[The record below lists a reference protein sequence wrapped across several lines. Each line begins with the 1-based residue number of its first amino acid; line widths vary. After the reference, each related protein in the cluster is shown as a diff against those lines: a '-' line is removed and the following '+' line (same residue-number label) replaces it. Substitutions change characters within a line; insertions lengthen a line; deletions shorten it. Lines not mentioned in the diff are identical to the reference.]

1 MTAQTQHA
9 EIKAIRQ
16 AQKEFFVHG
25 ATLDI
30 KFRKEMLHKLLDAIE
45 NWETKLADALWT
57 DLHKSYEEAYLTEIS
72 IVKGEIKTHLRNI
85 KKWARRRKASTPLKL
100 FPSRSY
106 IVKEPLGNALIISPW
121 NYPVQLL
128 LNPLVGAISAGCTA
142 VLKPSPYVPT
152 VSQTIAEMI
161 KETFGQEYIA
171 VVQGHRDVNTALLE
185 QRWDIIFFTGSPAL
199 AKTVMSAAAQYLT
212 PLILELGGK
221 SPCIIDKSADIAVA
235 AKRIAWGK
243 TLNSGQTCIAPD
255 YILIHKDVKEAFVKA
270 FAEEVCR
277 LHGEDIKADRHYV
290 RMVNDKAFERVTGYF
305 KDGDIIYGGRTDS
318 SERFIEPTLIENVPL
333 DSPLMTEEI
342 FGPVFPI
349 ITIDDSGNISGSC
362 HPEHSEGTFKQA
374 VIQFVTSREK
384 PLAFYYFGKE
394 KDGWDIIRHTSSGGG
409 CINDVI
415 MHIAN
420 ENIPFGGVGNSGMGR
435 YHDKDSFEAFSHTRS
450 IVATG
455 TWIDLPFRYMPYK
468 MFSLVKKLL

>member
-1 MTAQTQHA
+1 MENTSTEKIQ
-9 EIKAIRQ
+9 AIAK
-16 AQKEFFVHG
+16 AQKEYFLSG

-30 KFRKEMLHKLLDAIE
+30 KFRKEMLRKLYDAME
-45 NWETKLADALWT
+45 NWENRLCDALWT

-72 IVKGEIKTHLRNI
+72 IVKGEIRNHI
-85 KKWARRRKASTPLKL
+85 RHVAGWARRKKACSPLKL

-106 IVKEPLGNALIISPW
+106 ITKEPLGCSLIISPW

-128 LNPLVGAISAGCTA
+128 LNPLVGSISAGCTA

-152 VSQTIAEMI
+152 VSKVIEDMI
-161 KETFGQEYIA
+161 SETFEDRYIA
-171 VVQGHRDVNTALLE
+171 VVQGNRSVNTTLLE

-199 AKTVMSAAAQYLT
+199 AKTVMAAAAKNLT
-212 PLILELGGK
+212 PVVLELGGK
-221 SPCIIDKSADIAVA
+221 SPCIIDRTADIAIA

-270 FAEEVCR
+270 FAEEVR
-277 LHGEDIKADRHYV
+277 NLHGEDIKADRHYV
-290 RMVNDKAFERVTGYF
+290 RMVNDKAFERVNGYF
-305 KDGDIIYGGRTDS
+305 KDGRIIYGGRTDAS
-318 SERFIEPTLIENVPL
+318 DRFIEPALIEDVAL

-349 ITIDDSGNISGSC
+349 ITLDDCGKSFSD
-362 HPEHSEGTFKQA
+362 K
-374 VIQFVTSREK
+374 VIAFVTSREK

-394 KDGWDIIRHTSSGGG
+394 SDGWEIIRRTSSGGG

-455 TWIDLPFRYMPYK
+455 TWIDLPFRYMPYR
-468 MFSLVKKLL
+468 MFGLVKKIL

>member
-1 MTAQTQHA
+1 MENTSTEKIQQ
-9 EIKAIRQ
+9 IVK
-16 AQKEFFVHG
+16 AQKEFFASG
-25 ATLDI
+25 ASLDI
-30 KFRKEMLHKLLDAIE
+30 KFRKEMLSKLYETME
-45 NWETKLADALWT
+45 NWENRLCDALWT

-72 IVKGEIKTHLRNI
+72 IVKAEIRNHI
-85 KKWARRRKASTPLKL
+85 RHVAGWARRKKACSPLKL

-106 IVKEPLGNALIISPW
+106 ITKEPLGCSLVISPW

-142 VLKPSPYVPT
+142 VLKPSPYVPN
-152 VSQTIAEMI
+152 VSKVIEDMI
-161 KETFGQEYIA
+161 SETFDQRYIA
-171 VVQGHRDVNTALLE
+171 VVQGNRDANSALLE

-199 AKTVMSAAAQYLT
+199 AKTVMTAAAKNLT
-212 PLILELGGK
+212 PVVLELGGK
-221 SPCIIDKSADIAVA
+221 SPCIIDKKADIATA

-255 YILIHKDVKEAFVKA
+255 YILIHEDVKEAFVNA
-270 FAEEVCR
+270 FANEVR
-277 LHGEDIKADRHYV
+277 SLHGEDIMKDRHYV
-290 RMVNDKAFERVTGYF
+290 RMVNDKAFERVAGYF
-305 KDGDIIYGGRTDS
+305 KDGRIIYGGRTDAS
-318 SERFIEPTLIENVPL
+318 TRFIEPTLIEDVSL

-349 ITIDDSGNISGSC
+349 ITLDDHGKS
-362 HPEHSEGTFKQA
+362 FFDK
-374 VIQFVTSREK
+374 VIEFVTSREK

-394 KDGWDIIRHTSSGGG
+394 SDGWEIVRRTSSGGG

-435 YHDKDSFEAFSHTRS
+435 YHDKESFEAFSHTRS

-468 MFSLVKKLL
+468 MFDLVKKIL

>member
-1 MTAQTQHA
+1 MENTSTEKIQQ
-9 EIKAIRQ
+9 IVK
-16 AQKEFFVHG
+16 AQKEFFASG
-25 ATLDI
+25 ASLDI
-30 KFRKEMLHKLLDAIE
+30 KFRKEMLSKLYETME
-45 NWETKLADALWT
+45 NWENRLCDALWT

-72 IVKGEIKTHLRNI
+72 IVKAEIRNHI
-85 KKWARRRKASTPLKL
+85 RHVAGWARRKKACSPLKL

-106 IVKEPLGNALIISPW
+106 ITKEPLGCSLVISPW

-142 VLKPSPYVPT
+142 VLKPSPYVPN
-152 VSQTIAEMI
+152 VSKVIEDMI
-161 KETFGQEYIA
+161 SETFDQRYIA
-171 VVQGHRDVNTALLE
+171 VVQGNRDANTALLE

-199 AKTVMSAAAQYLT
+199 AKTVMTAAAKNLT
-212 PLILELGGK
+212 PVVLELGGK
-221 SPCIIDKSADIAVA
+221 SPCIIDKKADIATA

-255 YILIHKDVKEAFVKA
+255 YILIHEDVKEAFVNA
-270 FAEEVCR
+270 FANEVR
-277 LHGEDIKADRHYV
+277 SLHGEDIMKDRHYV
-290 RMVNDKAFERVTGYF
+290 RMVNDKAFERVAGYF
-305 KDGDIIYGGRTDS
+305 KDGRIIYGGRTDAS
-318 SERFIEPTLIENVPL
+318 TRFIEPTLIEDVSL

-349 ITIDDSGNISGSC
+349 ITLDDHGKS
-362 HPEHSEGTFKQA
+362 FFDK
-374 VIQFVTSREK
+374 VIEFVTSREK

-394 KDGWDIIRHTSSGGG
+394 SDGWEIVRRTSSGGG

-435 YHDKDSFEAFSHTRS
+435 YHDKESFEAFSHTRS

-468 MFSLVKKLL
+468 MFDLVKKIL